1 MKFKITTKTLKMK
14 KLLIAVIALMLGFN
28 PASQADEG
36 MWIPLLINKNISE
49 MHEMGLKLTAEDIY
63 NVNNSSL
70 KDAITIFGRGC
81 TGEIISPEGLL
92 LTNHHCGYGSIQKV
106 STPEANYLDDGFW
119 AMNKG
124 EEIPVEGLTVQFLDH
139 MRDVTKKVLD
149 GTKSDMTEDERKEVI
164 NKNRKAI
171 EDYITKDT
179 TSHFSARV
187 VSFFGGNEYYLFVY
201 ETFTDIRLVGAPPEA
216 IGKFGADTDNWM
228 WPRHTGDFSMFRV
241 YTAPDGTPATY
252 AEENVP
258 LVSKHFLPVNIAGVE
273 QDDFAMIMGYPG
285 GTDRFL
291 SSFGVDLAIN
301 STNPTIVKI
310 REEKLAKLREG
321 MDADETVRLQYATK
335 FAHTANYWKYFIGQ
349 TKGLKRLKVK
359 EKKQQEEAEF
369 QNWINQNPKAKMK
382 YGDALVLLGDA
393 YDVLDQYELA
403 NIYFREAIYR
413 GAEILGY
420 AYKYSKLSKLL
431 DSKESTEAEIN
442 AATARLKAGVD
453 GYFKDYNEQI
463 DHNLFASMIKMYHEN
478 VPLDQQPAYLL
489 KMDKK
494 YKGDYDKYADY
505 IFEKS
510 MFASKDKVDAFLSD
524 PNKKKLDKDPAM
536 IAVNAFFSSYREL
549 MGQKK
554 EANDKLAKGHRLYIA
569 GLREMNP
576 DINYAPDANFTM
588 RLSYGTVQDYYP
600 ADAIHYEYFTTMDGI
615 MQKEDPDNWE
625 FIVPAKLKEL
635 YEAKD
640 FGQYGEDGVMK
651 VCFLTTHDITGGNSG
666 SPVINGNGELIG
678 LAFDGNWEAM
688 SGDIAFEPEL
698 QRTINVDIRYV
709 MFIIDKYAG
718 ATNLIEEMTLVT
730 EKPVMVIEVEENA
743 VIIDQQIIE

>member
-1 MKFKITTKTLKMK
+1 MK
-14 KLLIAVIALMLGFN
+14 KLLIVIIALMLGFN
-28 PASQADEG
+28 PASKADEG
-36 MWIPLLINKNISE
+36 MWIPLLINKNIAE
-49 MHEMGLKLTAEDIY
+49 MQEMGLKLTAEDIY
-63 NVNNSSL
+63 DINNSSI

-119 AMNKG
+119 ATNKG
-124 EEIPVEGLTVQFLDH
+124 EEIPVEGLTVKFLDH
-139 MRDVTKKVLD
+139 MEDVTKQVLE
-149 GTKSDMTEDERKEVI
+149 GVTPEMTEEERGELI
-164 NKNRKAI
+164 NKNSKAI
-171 EDYITKDT
+171 EDKATEDT
-179 TSHFSARV
+179 HFSARV

-201 ETFTDIRLVGAPPEA
+201 ETFTDIRLVGTPPES

-252 AEENVP
+252 SEENIP
-258 LVSKHFLPVNIAGVE
+258 LESKHFLPINIAGVE
-273 QDDFAMIMGYPG
+273 QDDFAMILGYPG
-285 GTDRFL
+285 GTDRYL
-291 SSFGVDLAIN
+291 SSFGVEQAIDK
-301 STNPTIVKI
+301 TNLTIVKI
-310 REEKLAKLREG
+310 REDKLAIMREG
-321 MDADETVRLQYATK
+321 MDADEAVRLQYATK

-369 QNWINQNPKAKMK
+369 QNWLNQNPKAKMK
-382 YGDALVLLGDA
+382 YGDALVLIGDA
-393 YDVLDQYELA
+393 YDVLGQYA
-403 NIYFREAIYR
+403 MAQTFFREAIYR
-413 GAEILGY
+413 GSEILGY
-420 AYKYSKLSKLL
+420 AYKFSGLSKKLNN
-431 DSKESTEAEIN
+431 KETSEEDIS
-442 AATARLKAGVD
+442 ATVNKLKGSID
-453 GYFKDYNEQI
+453 NHFKNYNEPI
-463 DHNLFASMIKMYHEN
+463 DRNLFAAMMKMYHEN
-478 VPLDQQPAYLL
+478 VPLDQQPVYLL

-494 YKGDYDKYADY
+494 FKGDYTKYANY
-505 IFEKS
+505 IFDKS
-510 MFASKDKVDAFLSD
+510 IFGNKAKVIAFLD
-524 PNKKKLDKDPAM
+524 NPNKKKLDKDPAM
-536 IAVNAFFSSYREL
+536 VAVKAFFNSYRETTGKL
-549 MGQKK
+549 K
-554 EANDKLAKGHRLYIA
+554 EANAKLAKGHRLYIA

-576 DINYAPDANFTM
+576 DKNYSPDANFTM

-651 VCFLTTHDITGGNSG
+651 VCFLTDHDITGGNSG

-709 MFIIDKYAG
+709 MFVIDKFAG
-718 ATNLIEEMTLVT
+718 ATNLIDEMTLVT
-730 EKPVMVIEVEENA
+730 ERPVEIIEVEEVETPA
-743 VIIDQQIIE
+743 EVEIVE

>member
-1 MKFKITTKTLKMK
+1 MKKTLVIIVA
-14 KLLIAVIALMLGFN
+14 LLLGFS
-28 PASQADEG
+28 PASKADEG
-36 MWIPLLINKNISE
+36 MWIPMLINKNIAE
-49 MHEMGLKLTAEDIY
+49 MQELGLKLTAEDIY
-63 NVNNSSL
+63 NVNNSSM

-124 EEIPVEGLTVQFLDH
+124 EEIPVEGLTVQFLDY
-139 MRDVTKKVLD
+139 MKDVTYKILA
-149 GTKSDMTEDERKEVI
+149 GTTPDMSAAERDSIIEARKEYVI
-164 NKNRKAI
+164 
-171 EDYITKDT
+171 DFSTKDT
-179 TSHFSARV
+179 DLSARV

-201 ETFTDIRLVGAPPEA
+201 ETFTDIRLVGTPPES

-241 YTAPDGTPATY
+241 YTGPDGKPATY

-258 LVSKHFLPVNIAGVE
+258 LEAKHYLPINIAGVE
-273 QDDFAMIMGYPG
+273 KDDFAMIMGYPG

-301 STNPTIVKI
+301 TTNPAIVKI
-310 REEKLAKLREG
+310 REEKLATFRVG
-321 MDADETVRLQYATK
+321 MDADEDVRLQYATK
-335 FAHTANYWKYFIGQ
+335 HAHTANYWKYYIGQ

-369 QNWINQNPKAKMK
+369 QNWLNSNPKQKMI
-382 YGDALVLLGDA
+382 YGDALVLLGDS
-393 YDVLDQYELA
+393 YDVLGQYALA
-403 NIYFREAIYR
+403 QTYFIEGIYR
-413 GAEILGY
+413 GSEILGY
-420 AYKYSKLSKLL
+420 AYKYSKLSKVLG
-431 DSKESTEAEIN
+431 DKESTQEDIEKSAN
-442 AATARLKAGVD
+442 KLLGGVD
-453 GYFKDYNEQI
+453 TYFKDYNEPI
-463 DHNLFASMIKMYHEN
+463 DHNLFAAMMQMYHEN

-494 YKGDYDKYADY
+494 FKGDFNKYADY
-505 IFEKS
+505 VYSKS
-510 MFASKDKVDAFLSD
+510 LFASKDKVEAFLSN

-536 IAVNAFFSSYREL
+536 IAVNAFFTNYREISAK
-549 MGQKK
+549 QQD
-554 EANDKLAKGHRLYIA
+554 ANDKLAKGHRLYIA
-569 GLREMNP
+569 GLQAMNP
-576 DINYAPDANFTM
+576 DKNYSPDANFTM

-600 ADAIHYEYFTTMDGI
+600 ADAIHYEYFTTMDGV
-615 MQKEDPDNWE
+615 MQKEDSDNWE

-640 FGQYGEDGVMK
+640 YGQYGEGDVMK
-651 VCFLTTHDITGGNSG
+651 VCFLTNHDITGGNSG

-709 MFIIDKYAG
+709 MFIIDKFAG

-730 EKPVMVIEVEENA
+730 ERPVEVVEVVEGIEVIEVEE
-743 VIIDQQIIE
+743 VEIPIEVVK